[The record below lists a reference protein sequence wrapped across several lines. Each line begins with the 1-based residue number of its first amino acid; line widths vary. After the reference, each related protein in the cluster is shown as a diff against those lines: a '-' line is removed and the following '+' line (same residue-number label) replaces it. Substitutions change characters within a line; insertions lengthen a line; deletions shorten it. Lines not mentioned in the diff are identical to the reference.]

1 MRTPDNPLLLI
12 YIGTSPIPDVALNY
26 VIAGPGQFAPD
37 RFVRMAAEHVQVALV
52 HEA

>member
-1 MRTPDNPLLLI
+1 MRTPDNPLLSI
-12 YIGTSPIPDVALNY
+12 YVGTSPIPDVALNY

-37 RFVRMAAEHVQVALV
+37 RFVRMAAEHVQVAL